1 LLAVKGNKSVLG
13 QSLPVYV
20 IAVALIAIA
29 AVAATSLYSMSLMS
43 TVARESTG
51 SQVEG
56 PTSDDK
62 KILLP
67 IRGSGTIRYT
77 PDKATFT
84 LGVEARG
91 ETVLEASDKMSRQ
104 MNSVISSLLANGVPE
119 KNIKTSYL
127 SVGPYWECKPDTG
140 CQQNGYIASSQI
152 TVVLEGRLLAD
163 SAKILGDAI
172 GAGATQLWGVTFDLT
187 DETKARLRDTALKN
201 ALADASSKAT
211 ALAGLMN
218 LQIKGI
224 KHITVSFPEEGY
236 PFVPMPV
243 RAVEAGAPGSQ
254 GPTVM
259 PGEATYQ
266 VTVEIT
272 YILEPAQ

>member
-1 LLAVKGNKSVLG
+1 MG

-43 TVARESTG
+43 SVTREST
-51 SQVEG
+51 SPSVEE
-56 PTSDDK
+56 PTSGTK
-62 KILLP
+62 EILVP
-67 IRGSGTIRYT
+67 IRGSGTVRYT

-91 ETVLEASDKMSRQ
+91 ETVPEASDKMSKQ
-104 MNSVISSLLANGVPE
+104 MNSVISSLLASGVPE

-152 TVVLEGRLLAD
+152 TVVLEGQLLVD

-172 GAGATQLWGVTFDLT
+172 GAGATHLWGVTFDLT
-187 DETKARLRDTALKN
+187 DETKARLRDIALKN

-236 PFVPMPV
+236 PFIPMPG

-272 YILEPAQ
+272 YVLEPEQ